1 MKLHVTEN
9 KKESMYVFDLI
20 KRRRSIG
27 KMTSERPTREQ
38 IEQLLE
44 AATHAPNHHNA
55 QPWKFIILAGNAREE
70 LGTVMAL
77 SLAGRLAETSSDKAQ
92 ATINKE
98 RNKPLRSPVVIVVA
112 AESPNQPNVL
122 EIENI
127 EATAAAVQNMLLTA
141 EEMGLACMWRTGDA
155 AYDPHVKQWLGLES
169 GEHIIAFLYVG
180 YAAIPRLERIPISY
194 KDKITWSGWEK

>member
-1 MKLHVTEN
+1 
-9 KKESMYVFDLI
+9 MYVFDLI

-27 KMTSERPTREQ
+27 KMTGERPTREQ
-38 IEQLLE
+38 IEQLVE
-44 AATHAPNHHNA
+44 AATHAPNHHKA
-55 QPWKFIILAGNAREE
+55 QPWKFLVLAGNAREE

-77 SLAGRLAETSSDKAQ
+77 SLADRLEETRSDKAQ
-92 ATINKE
+92 ATLNKE

-112 AESPNQPNVL
+112 AESPNQPKVM

-180 YAAIPRLERIPISY
+180 YPAIPRLERIPISY
-194 KDKITWSGWEK
+194 KDKTTWSGWER